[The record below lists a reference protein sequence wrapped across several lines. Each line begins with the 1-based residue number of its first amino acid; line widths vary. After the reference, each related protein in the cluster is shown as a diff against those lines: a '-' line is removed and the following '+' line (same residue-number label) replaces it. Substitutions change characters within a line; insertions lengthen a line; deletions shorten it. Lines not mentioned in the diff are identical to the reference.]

1 MNSIERTSFRL
12 SGPSIALDGRTHAVR
27 GDLADIALAEK
38 IFVPHYARPMEMTC
52 IVDETSL
59 LASSEPG
66 SEPIGTLA
74 KGDAFMA
81 IDLAGGWAWGFKVDD
96 HLVGYVDLAALEQ
109 VK

>member
-1 MNSIERTSFRL
+1 MNSIERTRFRL

-38 IFVPHYARPMEMTC
+38 IFVPHYARPMAMVCTA
-52 IVDETSL
+52 DAAPLRST
-59 LASSEPG
+59 SEPDAVELG
-66 SEPIGTLA
+66 SLS
-74 KGDAFMA
+74 KGDTFMA
-81 IDLAGGWAWGFKVDD
+81 VDLAGGMAWGFRADD